1 MTSEQIAQ
9 NVRIIWAKYIGIQ
22 NNISDEEIN
31 QFAST
36 IEAIEVKPCEDC
48 VRRKDAISTVNNI
61 YNSCRDCTMEEYRD
75 TMIESFKVLC
85 GVHSARKIG
94 KWIVEED
101 CEGKTRTCTCNLC
114 GYETGEYTW
123 ENPNYCE
130 NCGAEMAGE
139 LDGN

>member
-48 VRRKDAISTVNNI
+48 IRREDAIQAVTHFDDTLKRLYELPPVIPARQTERWIIHRGN
-61 YNSCRDCTMEEYRD
+61 YNELYECSGCHKQNR
-75 TMIESFKVLC
+75 
-85 GVHSARKIG
+85 
-94 KWIVEED
+94 
-101 CEGKTRTCTCNLC
+101 EGGAFCNF
-114 GYETGEYTW
+114 
-123 ENPNYCE
+123 
-130 NCGAEMAGE
+130 CGAKMEDGE
-139 LDGN
+139 